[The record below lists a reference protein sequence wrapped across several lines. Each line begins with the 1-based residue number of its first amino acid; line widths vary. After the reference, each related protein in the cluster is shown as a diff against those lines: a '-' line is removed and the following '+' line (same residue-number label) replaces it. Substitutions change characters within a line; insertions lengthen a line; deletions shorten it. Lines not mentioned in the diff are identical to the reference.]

1 MQIIQYPVQYWQ
13 AGGILLIP
21 LALVCFGIW
30 LYFLRTRRTLI
41 TETINAEQMADIIQ
55 KNNPQQLLQ
64 IPGNFAEYV
73 CRIFSQNRHN
83 ADTARQFDEECIRFT
98 DRLKRDIIILTAL
111 TTIAP
116 LLGLM
121 GTVAGMMQTFHA
133 VAASGS
139 ETSIRVASGVSRALI
154 TTQVGLVI
162 AIPGVFGLAR
172 LRRLLNRLQVKLGAV
187 KLHAVLLQDMI

>member
-1 MQIIQYPVQYWQ
+1 M
-13 AGGILLIP
+13 LLIP

-41 TETINAEQMADIIQ
+41 SETMKAEQIADLMQ
-55 KNNPQQLLQ
+55 QNNLTGLQQ
-64 IPGNFAEYV
+64 IPGTFAEFVYQ
-73 CRIFSQNRHN
+73 IFSKDWHD
-83 ADTARQFDEECIRFT
+83 ADIADQFDEECVRFT
-98 DRLKRDIIILTAL
+98 DQLKRDVIILTAL

-133 VAASGS
+133 VAATGS
-139 ETSIRVASGVSRALI
+139 ETSLRVASGVSRALI

-162 AIPGVFGLAR
+162 AIPGVFGLAL
-172 LRRLLNRLQVKLGAV
+172 LRRMTNHLQVKLGAV
-187 KLHAVLLQDMI
+187 KLHAILLQDMI